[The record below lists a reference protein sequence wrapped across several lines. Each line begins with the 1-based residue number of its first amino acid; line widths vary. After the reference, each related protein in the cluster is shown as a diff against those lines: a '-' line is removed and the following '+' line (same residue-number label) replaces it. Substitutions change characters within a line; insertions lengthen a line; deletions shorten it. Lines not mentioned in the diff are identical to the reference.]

1 MFSNSP
7 TSDPEPD
14 NATASAAH
22 SAIDYTA
29 ISGGR
34 SGAIAGE
41 CAGESW
47 VDLRQY
53 NQSNFDRGKP
63 GWFVLLWWLLQ
74 AIVFP
79 LTPHPFNHIRR
90 WLLRLFGAQIGRGV
104 IVRPTARFTYPWK
117 VEIGDWSWIGDDV
130 VFYSLDRISIGKHCV
145 ISQKSYLCTGTHDSR
160 DPAFRLITAS
170 VIIHDGAWIAADCF
184 ISPGVEIGANTL
196 IGARSSVFKNMP
208 AGFVC
213 MGNPCVP
220 RYRREIRNS

>member
-1 MFSNSP
+1 MSFNSP
-7 TSDPEPD
+7 TSDPEPE
-14 NATASAAH
+14 NATENAAN
-22 SAIDYTA
+22 SEIDYTA
-29 ISGGR
+29 IGDNR
-34 SGAIAGE
+34 SEAIAGE
-41 CAGESW
+41 SAGESW

-63 GWFVLLWWLLQ
+63 GWFVLLWWLVQ

-90 WLLRLFGAQIGRGV
+90 WLLRLFGARIGRGV

-145 ISQKSYLCTGTHDSR
+145 ISQKSYLCTGTHDPQ

-184 ISPGVEIGANTL
+184 LSPGVEIGANAL

-220 RYRREIRNS
+220 RYQREIRNI